1 MKLPR
6 TLRRGLLLCLVRM
19 IGMDD
24 RLITG
29 EEAGRI
35 TGVKSR
41 SWRYA
46 LIAQGR
52 FPQPIKVGKSTRFSE
67 RECHAFV
74 AERIAERDKRGDR

>member
-35 TGVKSR
+35 TGVAK
-41 SWRYA
+41 A
-46 LIAQGR
+46 APGA
-52 FPQPIKVGKSTRFSE
+52 T
-67 RECHAFV
+67 H
-74 AERIAERDKRGDR
+74 